1 MLQLGRRRAT
11 AMQIPVLV
19 EPTSENRFR
28 ATAGDP
34 LKMEAEATTRE
45 EAVRKLCDLL
55 QRRVDAG
62 AEVVGVE
69 VHSTDHP
76 LAAFA
81 GTLKDEPLLEAWRE
95 ARAEYRNARES
106 DTP

>member
-1 MLQLGRRRAT
+1 
-11 AMQIPVLV
+11 MQIPVLV
-19 EPTSENRFR
+19 EPTSQNTFR
-28 ATAGDP
+28 ATSGDP
-34 LKMEAEATTRE
+34 LRLETEATTRD

-55 QRRVDAG
+55 QRRVEAG
-62 AEVVGVE
+62 AELVGIDVR
-69 VHSTDHP
+69 SSDHP

-106 DTP
+106 ESDTP